1 VKVHS
6 FDSFEADWS
15 APSASP
21 VLLEWTIHFLEQR
34 VERSQP
40 ARQPYIARRSASVRC
55 LRDLLVNKH
64 HTDTNCK
71 NGENYSG
78 YEVQRPPPSAF
89 WIKRW
94 GASDA
99 AAKKHERGPQAGCQ
113 GNEKP
118 NGAPC
123 WHSNCQKDWSNHIS
137 LKHSAFDAT
146 YNPKFLEAAIEH
158 VVLERQCHDVCEKR
172 EPRGECKRK
181 QEQGDLSQSQNGSP
195 CQHRQRSAMLA
206 IELDNV
212 C

>member
-1 VKVHS
+1 MDYS
-6 FDSFEADWS
+6 L
-15 APSASP
+15 PGNN
-21 VLLEWTIHFLEQR
+21 VLKDH
-34 VERSQP
+34 SQP
-40 ARQPYIARRSASVRC
+40 ASHTLREGLLRSVVC
-55 LRDLLVNKH
+55 GILLVNKH

-123 WHSNCQKDWSNHIS
+123 W
-137 LKHSAFDAT
+137 
-146 YNPKFLEAAIEH
+146 
-158 VVLERQCHDVCEKR
+158 
-172 EPRGECKRK
+172 
-181 QEQGDLSQSQNGSP
+181 
-195 CQHRQRSAMLA
+195 
-206 IELDNV
+206 
-212 C
+212 